1 MLSETTTATTIMASS
16 GTACPAVLA
25 ATAAVPPTVNY
36 DANSEATSVPH
47 AAANTNTDSPD
58 GNADAL
64 QCTTVNL
71 AAVTGAPPHQMDKCA
86 VRGCPKFPNPPC
98 LMDICSF
105 VSCPK
110 FVHPQCYANII
121 CKSLGRKTARIAF
134 EEISFC
140 TASHHDMYA
149 KALSEDNLN
158 LTIDGTLGC
167 KDPLTSQ
174 HYLITWLSTGNNY
187 NRSPSGGRT

>member
-1 MLSETTTATTIMASS
+1 
-16 GTACPAVLA
+16 
-25 ATAAVPPTVNY
+25 VNN

-47 AAANTNTDSPD
+47 AAANTDPPD

-105 VSCPK
+105 VST
-110 FVHPQCYANII
+110 ANLFIPSVMLI
-121 CKSLGRKTARIAF
+121 LSANCRAERLQGSLLKKYRF
-134 EEISFC
+134 
-140 TASHHDMYA
+140 
-149 KALSEDNLN
+149 ALPHTMTCMPRHLV
-158 LTIDGTLGC
+158 
-167 KDPLTSQ
+167 K
-174 HYLITWLSTGNNY
+174 
-187 NRSPSGGRT
+187 